1 MICEHKQIGENMM
14 KSKQISQKLWL
25 YALMIL
31 ITILTV
37 GPFLVTLFMALKS
50 ASEGIYSSLL
60 PASPTFNNFVT
71 AFDKANFGTYFL
83 NTAVVTA
90 IAIPLNLLFCSLA
103 AYPLARMDFKGRSV
117 VLALIISTMMV
128 PFQLY
133 MAPLFQLAGELGLQN
148 THLGLVVMQVSTA
161 FGIFLM
167 RQAFLRIPKELEESA
182 YLDGANKL
190 KVWYLVALPLV
201 KPTLVTLAIFTFMG
215 TWGDYLWPLLNSTES
230 SMYTLSIG
238 LAQLSQNFD
247 GSNLKLISA
256 ASILTTIPTLLIF
269 IWLQKYFIS
278 GATDGAV
285 KG

>member
-1 MICEHKQIGENMM
+1 MM
-14 KSKQISQKLWL
+14 KSKQFNQRMWL
-25 YALMIL
+25 YTLMIF
-31 ITILTV
+31 ITIITV
-37 GPFLVTLFMALKS
+37 GPFLITLFMSLK
-50 ASEGIYSSLL
+50 AANEGIYSSIL
-60 PASPTFNNFVT
+60 PASPTLENFVT
-71 AFDKANFGTYFL
+71 AFDKANFGMYFL
-83 NTAVVTA
+83 NTLVVTV

-103 AYPLARMDFKGRSV
+103 AYPLARMDFRGRSV
-117 VLALIISTMMV
+117 VLAVIISTMMV

-133 MAPLFQLAGELGLQN
+133 MAPLFQLAGSLGLQN
-148 THLGLVVMQVSTA
+148 THIGLVVMQVSTA

-182 YLDGANKL
+182 YLDGANKF

>member
-1 MICEHKQIGENMM
+1 MKQ
-14 KSKQISQKLWL
+14 KRVTQKLML
-25 YALMIL
+25 YALMVFISV
-31 ITILTV
+31 ITV

-50 ASEGIYSSLL
+50 PGENIYGTIY
-60 PASPTFNNFVT
+60 PTDPTLANFT
-71 AFDKANFGTYFL
+71 DSFSKANFGLYFL
-83 NTAVVTA
+83 NTFIVTA

-103 AYPLARMDFKGRSV
+103 AYPLARMDFRGRGI
-117 VLALIISTMMV
+117 VLSLIIATMMV

-133 MAPLFQLAGELGLQN
+133 MAPLFQLAGELGLRN
-148 THLGLVVMQVSTA
+148 TYVGLIVMQVATA
-161 FGIFLM
+161 FGIYLM
-167 RQAFLRIPKELEESA
+167 RQAYLRIPKELEESA
-182 YLDGANKL
+182 YLDGANRFQ
-190 KVWYLVALPLV
+190 VWYLVALPLV

-215 TWGDYLWPLLNSTES
+215 TWGDYLWPLLNSSES

-256 ASILTTIPTLLIF
+256 ASILTTIPTLILF
-269 IWLQKYFIS
+269 MALQKYFIS

>member
-1 MICEHKQIGENMM
+1 MM
-14 KSKQISQKLWL
+14 KSKRFNQRMWL
-25 YALMIL
+25 YTLMIF

-37 GPFLVTLFMALKS
+37 GPFLITLFMSLK
-50 ASEGIYSSLL
+50 AANEGIYSSIL
-60 PASPTFNNFVT
+60 PASPTLENFVT
-71 AFDKANFGTYFL
+71 AFDKANFGRYFL
-83 NTAVVTA
+83 NTLVVTV

-103 AYPLARMDFKGRSV
+103 AYPLARMDFRGRSV
-117 VLALIISTMMV
+117 VLAIIISTMMV

-133 MAPLFQLAGELGLQN
+133 MAPLFQLAGSLGLQN
-148 THLGLVVMQVSTA
+148 THIGLVVMQVSTA

-182 YLDGANKL
+182 YLDGANKF

>member
-1 MICEHKQIGENMM
+1 
-14 KSKQISQKLWL
+14 
-25 YALMIL
+25 
-31 ITILTV
+31 
-37 GPFLVTLFMALKS
+37 
-50 ASEGIYSSLL
+50 
-60 PASPTFNNFVT
+60 
-71 AFDKANFGTYFL
+71 
-83 NTAVVTA
+83 
-90 IAIPLNLLFCSLA
+90 
-103 AYPLARMDFKGRSV
+103 
-117 VLALIISTMMV
+117 
-128 PFQLY
+128 
-133 MAPLFQLAGELGLQN
+133 
-148 THLGLVVMQVSTA
+148 
-161 FGIFLM
+161 M
-167 RQAFLRIPKELEESA
+167 RQAYLRIPKELEESA
-182 YLDGANKL
+182 YLDGANRF
-190 KVWYLVALPLV
+190 KVWYLVVLPLV

>member
-1 MICEHKQIGENMM
+1 M
-14 KSKQISQKLWL
+14 KSKQNSKIWL
-25 YALMIL
+25 YAVMVL
-31 ITILTV
+31 ITVLTV
-37 GPFLVTLFMALKS
+37 GPFLITLFMAMKS
-50 ASEGIYSSLL
+50 GSEGIYTSLL
-60 PASPTFNNFVT
+60 PKDPTLANFVT
-71 AFDKANFGTYFL
+71 AFEKANFGLYFM
-83 NTAVVTA
+83 NTAIITV

-103 AYPLARMDFKGRSV
+103 AYPLARMDFRGRSV

-133 MAPLFQLAGELGLQN
+133 MAPLFQLAGELGLRN
-148 THLGLVVMQVSTA
+148 THIGLVVMQVSTA

-167 RQAFLRIPKELEESA
+167 RQAYLRIPKELEESA
-182 YLDGANKL
+182 YLDGANRF
-190 KVWYLVALPLV
+190 KVWYLVVLPLV

>member
-1 MICEHKQIGENMM
+1 M
-14 KSKQISQKLWL
+14 KTTKLSQKIWL
-25 YALMIL
+25 YALML
-31 ITILTV
+31 MITVLTV
-37 GPFLVTLFMALKS
+37 GPFLITLFMALKS
-50 ASEGIYSSLL
+50 SGESIYGSIV
-60 PASPTFNNFVT
+60 PTDPTLQNFIIS
-71 AFDKANFGTYFL
+71 FEKANFATYFL
-83 NTAVVTA
+83 NTVIVTG
-90 IAIPLNLLFCSLA
+90 IAIPLNLVFCSLA
-103 AYPLARMDFKGRSV
+103 AYPLARMDFRGRSV

-133 MAPLFQLAGELGLQN
+133 MAPLFQLADQFGLRN

-167 RQAFLRIPKELEESA
+167 RQAYLRIPRELEESA
-182 YLDGANKL
+182 YLDGANKF
-190 KVWYLVALPLV
+190 KVWYLVAVPLV

-247 GSNLKLISA
+247 GSNLKLVSA

>member
-1 MICEHKQIGENMM
+1 MQPKL
-14 KSKQISQKLWL
+14 SQKFIL
-25 YALMIL
+25 YLLMIL
-31 ITILTV
+31 ITFLTI
-37 GPFLVTLFMALKS
+37 GPFMLTLLMGLKS
-50 ASEGIYSSLL
+50 PGEGIYTSIF
-60 PASPTFNNFVT
+60 PANPTIDNFVT
-71 AFDKANFGTYFL
+71 AFDKANFGTYFI
-83 NTAVVTA
+83 NTAIVTI

-103 AYPLARMDFKGRSV
+103 AYPLARMNFRGRSI

-133 MAPLFQLAGELGLQN
+133 MAPLFQLAGELGLRN
-148 THLGLVVMQVSTA
+148 TYLGLVVMQVSTA

-167 RQAFLRIPKELEESA
+167 RQAYLRIPKELEESA
-182 YLDGANKL
+182 YLDGANQL

-256 ASILTTIPTLLIF
+256 ASILTTLPTLLIF

>member
-1 MICEHKQIGENMM
+1 M
-14 KSKQISQKLWL
+14 KSKKRSQLIWL
-25 YALMIL
+25 YALL
-31 ITILTV
+31 LFITVITV
-37 GPFLVTLFMALKS
+37 GPFFITLLISLKS
-50 ASEGIYSSLL
+50 ANEGIYTVLF
-60 PASPTFNNFVT
+60 PTDPT
-71 AFDKANFGTYFL
+71 LANFIDSFAKADFGLYFL
-83 NTAVVTA
+83 NTVIVTG
-90 IAIPLNLLFCSLA
+90 IAIPLNLIFCSLA
-103 AYPLARMDFKGRSV
+103 AYPLARMDFRGRSV

-133 MAPLFQLAGELGLQN
+133 MAPLFQLAGELGLRN
-148 THLGLVVMQVSTA
+148 SHIGLVVMQVSTA
-161 FGIFLM
+161 FGIYLM

-182 YLDGANKL
+182 YLDGASKF
-190 KVWYLVALPLV
+190 KVWYLVAIPLV

-247 GSNLKLISA
+247 GANLKLISA

>member
-1 MICEHKQIGENMM
+1 MM
-14 KSKQISQKLWL
+14 KSKQLSQKMWL
-25 YALMIL
+25 YALMIF
-31 ITILTV
+31 ITVLTV
-37 GPFLVTLFMALKS
+37 GPFLTTLFMSLKS
-50 ASEGIYSSLL
+50 ASEGIYSSVL
-60 PASPTFNNFVT
+60 PSDPTLVNFID
-71 AFDKANFGTYFL
+71 AFSKSNFGLYFL
-83 NTAVVTA
+83 NTAIITI
-90 IAIPLNLLFCSLA
+90 IAIPLNVFFCSLT
-103 AYPLARMDFKGRSV
+103 AYPLARMDFRGRSV

-128 PFQLY
+128 PFQLF
-133 MAPLFQLAGELGLQN
+133 MAPLLQLSGVLGLQN
-148 THLGLVVMQVSTA
+148 SYIGLVVMQVSTA

-167 RQAFLRIPKELEESA
+167 RQAYLRIPKDLEESA
-182 YLDGANKL
+182 YLDGANKFQ
-190 KVWYLVALPLV
+190 VWYMVVLPLV
-201 KPTLVTLAIFTFMG
+201 KPTLITLAIFTFMG

-230 SMYTLSIG
+230 SKYTLSIG

>member
-1 MICEHKQIGENMM
+1 MNSNQFRKKAVAYITMV
-14 KSKQISQKLWL
+14 
-25 YALMIL
+25 L
-31 ITILTV
+31 ITIVTV
-37 GPFLVTLFMALKS
+37 GPFLITLFIAAKS
-50 ASEGIYSSLL
+50 PGEGIYGSFL
-60 PASPTFNNFVT
+60 PENPTFENFIT

-83 NTAVVTA
+83 NTVIVTGL
-90 IAIPLNLLFCSLA
+90 AIPFNLLFCSLA
-103 AYPLARMDFKGRSV
+103 AYPLARMDFRGRSV

-133 MAPLFQLAGELGLQN
+133 MAPLFQLAGELGLRN
-148 THLGLVVMQVSTA
+148 THAGLIVLQVSTA

-167 RQAFLRIPKELEESA
+167 RQAYLRIPKDLEESA
-182 YLDGANKL
+182 YLDGANRF
-190 KVWYLVALPLV
+190 KVWYLVVLPLV

-215 TWGDYLWPLLNSTES
+215 TWGDYLWPLLNSTDS
-230 SMYTLSIG
+230 TMYTLSIG

-247 GSNLKLISA
+247 GANLKLISA